1 MPFERSHNKSDVMRE
16 SLVIEELDFDIVRRG
31 GFKRIRLWS
40 RRGQDDEDEELV
52 ACIDI
57 EGDVK
62 VLEADR
68 PV

>member
-16 SLVIEELDFDIVRRG
+16 SLVSEELDFDIVRRG

>member
-1 MPFERSHNKSDVMRE
+1 MRE
-16 SLVIEELDFDIVRRG
+16 SLVSEELDFDIVRRG

>member
-1 MPFERSHNKSDVMRE
+1 MRE